1 MTGLGSA
8 ARSRDDAVV
17 RVEVRSVNHRWLK
30 LNLKLPRDLAAL
42 EPVIEARTQQ
52 ALRRG
57 AVAMTIV
64 CTRTQTPP
72 SSLLDRQALAAWQRE
87 LAGAA
92 EELALKHRELAL
104 GDLLA
109 LPGVLSSTDAAANTV
124 VAEALQALVLET
136 VDASLADLLRAREEE
151 GRALVDVLLREL
163 DAALLHLASVR
174 ARAAAVP
181 AAARE
186 RLLQRLRDLVTGLPE
201 GSRPDERELAR
212 EVLFTAD
219 RGDITEELDRFD
231 GHAQRMRT
239 LLANGGE
246 AGRKLDFLLQ
256 EMLREANTIGSKSQD
271 AALTHEVV
279 ELKCRIE
286 RMKEQ
291 VQNLE

>member
-8 ARSRDDAVV
+8 ARSRDDATV

-30 LNLKLPRDLAAL
+30 LSLKLPRELSAL
-42 EPVIEARTQQ
+42 EPVVEARTQQ
-52 ALRRG
+52 VLRRG
-57 AVAMTIV
+57 AVAMNII
-64 CTRTQTPP
+64 CTRATTTPAA
-72 SSLLDRQALAAWQRE
+72 LLDREALASWQRE
-87 LAGAA
+87 LAVAA
-92 EELALKHRELAL
+92 EELGLEQRTLSL
-104 GDLLA
+104 SDLLA
-109 LPGVLSSTDAAANTV
+109 LPGVLTGTDATANAV
-124 VAEALQALVLET
+124 VPEALQSLVLET
-136 VDASLADLLRAREEE
+136 VDASLADLQRAREEE

-163 DAALLHLASVR
+163 DAALAHLALVR
-174 ARAAAVP
+174 ERAAAVP

-219 RGDITEELDRFD
+219 RGDITEELDRFS
-231 GHAQRMRT
+231 GHANRMRA

-246 AGRKLDFLLQ
+246 AGRKLEFLLQ

-271 AALTHEVV
+271 ATLTHEVV

>member
-8 ARSRDDAVV
+8 SRSRDDAVV

-30 LNLKLPRDLAAL
+30 LNLKLPRDLAPMEA
-42 EPVIEARTQQ
+42 VIEARTQQ

-64 CTRTQTPP
+64 CTRTEMPP
-72 SSLLDRQALAAWQRE
+72 AALLDRKALAAWQRE
-87 LAGAA
+87 LSAA
-92 EELALKHRELAL
+92 AQESGLDQSRLTL
-104 GDLLA
+104 GDLLS
-109 LPGVLSSTDAAANTV
+109 LPGVLSSTDSTANTL
-124 VAEALQALVLET
+124 VADALQSLVLEA
-136 VDASLADLLRAREEE
+136 VDASLADLQRAREEE
-151 GRALVDVLLREL
+151 GRALVGVLLREL
-163 DAALLHLASVR
+163 DAALVHLARVR
-174 ARAAAVP
+174 ERAAAVP

-186 RLLQRLRDLVTGLPE
+186 RLLQRLKDLVTGLPE
-201 GSRPDERELAR
+201 DSRPDERELAR

-231 GHAQRMRT
+231 GHAGRMRT

-271 AALTHEVV
+271 ATLTHEVV